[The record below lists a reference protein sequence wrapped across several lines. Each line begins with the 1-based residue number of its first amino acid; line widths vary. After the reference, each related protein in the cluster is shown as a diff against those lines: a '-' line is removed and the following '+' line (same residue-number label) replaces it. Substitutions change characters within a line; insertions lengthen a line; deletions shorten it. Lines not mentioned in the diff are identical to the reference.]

1 MLHFATVHAQGIAGG
16 SRPERKSEGKRCV
29 LQFAATRRRQAR
41 APQGKRHEQGTARE
55 QHRYGGDDTGKA
67 QAAASETG
75 SSATPLASPKGRGVA
90 SPAGSEHGQRSAQH
104 RSHGEEKAGE
114 EGRHSGGQ
122 SASESQAGGDARCRG
137 PTAAHYAGRDT
148 ARHPKSG
155 ASERASEGSSMWV
168 AQSSRP
174 KIATSIARGVHAAAR
189 RQEIER
195 GMERSGVR
203 ALQLQETNNNLAAV
217 EARARTWHFSTSV
230 DHQRERERAMVA
242 EKVRQ
247 KRATAQERQWVLEH
261 VGVAAVTEVQS
272 HGGGNDHNA
281 HSNAARLHL
290 NQRPRPRCHSARCSK
305 VRVLGEFVGGGPEAE
320 KGEA

>member
-1 MLHFATVHAQGIAGG
+1 MCVAVRSHSKKTGASPTGEKARARHSARTTPLRRRRHRQGTGSSERDRQLGHAPRLPEGAGG
-16 SRPERKSEGKRCV
+16 RIPSRLGARPEER
-29 LQFAATRRRQAR
+29 
-41 APQGKRHEQGTARE
+41 
-55 QHRYGGDDTGKA
+55 
-67 QAAASETG
+67 AASEPRRG
-75 SSATPLASPKGRGVA
+75 EGRRGRQAFGRAECEREPGGRGCEVSRA
-90 SPAGSEHGQRSAQH
+90 H
-104 RSHGEEKAGE
+104 RSPLCGAGHRE
-114 EGRHSGGQ
+114 
-122 SASESQAGGDARCRG
+122 A
-137 PTAAHYAGRDT
+137 
-148 ARHPKSG
+148 PKSG